1 LLGEGTGAV
10 TEARDDVGN
19 EDDED
24 AGPDGGAVAVE
35 TGVEDEAVA
44 MGGLG
49 VTERLPERLP
59 VGGLIDPLGDDGGL
73 VAAPEA
79 DEPPGTDE
87 APEAEEE
94 LDPSIVNG
102 GLMFPESPNS
112 TTI

>member
-35 TGVEDEAVA
+35 TGAEDEAVA

-49 VTERLPERLP
+49 VTERLPA
-59 VGGLIDPLGDDGGL
+59 GGIIDPVGDDGGL

-102 GLMFPESPNS
+102 GLMFPESPKS